1 MMGQRATALQGAARS
16 RTRDNRV
23 RRMSPARRQ
32 PSADHRIY
40 LGDAIVTEM
49 RASRLPFEPRQ
60 FEFWFAYKSQRNAAL
75 NASANAIKARNG
87 VLTGRDIERLHERY
101 LSPWRMAESP
111 DAVAER
117 LGAKLQDLA
126 VTLEGAVGSTQAQRE
141 TLAAETAG
149 LGVNTALTLQDVL
162 CAIDRLAQSTKETQ
176 IRYALLEARM
186 DAMGR
191 EVSAL
196 LQQLSAVRAEC
207 QADPTTALPNRATF
221 DAILETAL
229 AHAAETRQPMSVI
242 LCNLDYFAAFN
253 ENFGTYTGDQ
263 VLRSIA
269 VLFKAQLRPVDLLA
283 RFGGDEY
290 AAILPNMQA
299 REAVACADRFRQ
311 TLMAHELI
319 EHPNGAG
326 RVTVSIGVSEAV
338 RDESPE
344 LLLGRAGN
352 GLRVAKRE
360 GRNRVVEMSPDG
372 PVWQPGRRA

>member
-1 MMGQRATALQGAARS
+1 MGRSVTAPRRAALS
-16 RTRDNRV
+16 RNRDNRV

-32 PSADHRIY
+32 QSADHRVY
-40 LGDAIVTEM
+40 LGDAIITEM

-60 FEFWFAYKSQRNAAL
+60 FEFWFAYKSERNAAL

-101 LSPWRMAESP
+101 LSPWRMAETP
-111 DAVAER
+111 DAVAGR
-117 LGAKLQDLA
+117 LGAKLQDLTD
-126 VTLEGAVGSTQAQRE
+126 TLEGAIGSTQAQRE
-141 TLAAETAG
+141 IFAAETAG
-149 LGVNTALTLQDVL
+149 LSANTALTLQDVL
-162 CAIDRLAQSTKETQ
+162 SAIDRLTRSAKETQ
-176 IRYALLEARM
+176 VRYALLEARM

-191 EVSAL
+191 EISAL
-196 LQQLSAVRAEC
+196 QQQLSAVRAEC
-207 QADPTTALPNRATF
+207 QVDPTTARPNRATF
-221 DAILETAL
+221 DAILATAL
-229 AHAAETRQPMSVI
+229 AHAAETRQPMSVV
-242 LCNLDYFAAFN
+242 LCNLDYFAGFN

-269 VLFKAQLRPVDLLA
+269 VLFKAQLRPVDVVA

-290 AAILPNMQA
+290 AAILPQMQA
-299 REAVACADRFRQ
+299 RDAVACAERFRQ

-326 RVTVSIGVSEAV
+326 RVTVSIGVSGAV
-338 RDESPE
+338 KDDTPE

-372 PVWQPGRRA
+372 PIWQPGRRA